1 MSDQP
6 NRILA
11 DANPAGIG
19 YAFEL
24 EGVIQAR
31 GSVQTFEE
39 LHGLAARAGIY
50 EIVIT
55 ARRRRLEAEAFAKR
69 FGWTFIPDQSAAL
82 AHESAVYALPP
93 AA

>member
-1 MSDQP
+1 MPDQP
-6 NRILA
+6 NRLLA

-19 YAFEL
+19 YAFEIDG
-24 EGVIQAR
+24 EIQAR
-31 GSVQTFEE
+31 GSVATFEE

-50 EIVIT
+50 EIVLT
-55 ARRRRLEAEAFAKR
+55 ARRRRLEAQAYAQR
-69 FGWTFIPDQSAAL
+69 YGWNFLTEQTAAL